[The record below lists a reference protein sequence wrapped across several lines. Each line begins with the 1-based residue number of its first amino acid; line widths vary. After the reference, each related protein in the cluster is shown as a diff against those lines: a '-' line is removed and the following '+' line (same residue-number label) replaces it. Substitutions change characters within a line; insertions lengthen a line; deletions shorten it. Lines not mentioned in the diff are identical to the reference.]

1 MTAPNKPQTG
11 ACVGPDLVITRI
23 ISAPCALVFQAW
35 TDPRLMAQWWSPQG
49 VECRS
54 VTADVR
60 VGGTYRIHMSSE
72 RGDHIAIG
80 TYLQLVLN
88 QRLQVTWQWE
98 HYPMPD
104 SIVTVDFEDL
114 GKTTR
119 LTLTHSGLPVADDVP
134 DHQWGWTSALE
145 KFAGWIA
152 LNPVHAP

>member
-1 MTAPNKPQTG
+1 MTTPNNTPAA
-11 ACVGPDLVITRI
+11 ACGGREFVITRLLA
-23 ISAPCALVFQAW
+23 APCALVYQAW
-35 TDPRLMAQWWSPQG
+35 TDPRQMVQWWSPQG

-54 VTADVR
+54 VTAEAR

-119 LTLTHSGLPVADDVP
+119 LTLTHSGLPVAEDAP
-134 DHQWGWTSALE
+134 DHPWGWTSALD
-145 KFAGWIA
+145 KFAGLMEQNLIKQS
-152 LNPVHAP
+152 